1 MVKALLL
8 KEAMLLR
15 QLIAVAKIKLHFVI
29 KLIYLINTKKLQ
41 IVQKS
46 LLFIVYCLLFI
57 VYCLLFKKV
66 QKVHCSMFKKVIC
79 YLVISMYFYLF
90 LFLKKFTVYCP
101 LLTVDC

>member
-46 LLFIVYCLLFI
+46 LLFIVYCLLFT
-57 VYCLLFKKV
+57 VYCLLFTV
-66 QKVHCSMFKKVIC
+66 QKSSKSS
-79 YLVISMYFYLF
+79 LFY
-90 LFLKKFTVYCP
+90 V
-101 LLTVDC
+101 